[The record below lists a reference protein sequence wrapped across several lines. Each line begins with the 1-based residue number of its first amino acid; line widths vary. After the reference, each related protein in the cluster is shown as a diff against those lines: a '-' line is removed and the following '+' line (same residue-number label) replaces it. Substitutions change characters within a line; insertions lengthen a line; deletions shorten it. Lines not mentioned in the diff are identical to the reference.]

1 MVAKDPKGTK
11 NKPAKKPA
19 KRKPKK
25 VEQGAASKKATSA
38 KASARSK
45 TTKDNKPQGKAPN
58 VDHKDL
64 AQQIN
69 RARDMVLARFAQ
81 VTMSF
86 MGVPRYAHQSIKDLQ
101 QLAMVPLMRERIAIA
116 TVAPANDDGAK
127 PAGAGSLTNPL
138 IGIALWANVS
148 EEVDAKI
155 RDQAAAEIFPVK
167 LNAQDWTS
175 DDIVWLLDVIAPSQK
190 LSAQVLASFKQVL
203 ADKLPDRKSKD
214 VKLHPIIKKMIGD
227 DVLAKMG
234 ARDVGR
240 QSNKPAVKTKIVNPK
255 KKAMSGVK
263 KAKTKKVVN

>member
-19 KRKPKK
+19 KKKPKK
-25 VEQGAASKKATSA
+25 VEQGAASKKAAA

-45 TTKDNKPQGKAPN
+45 TAKDNKPQGKTAS
-58 VDHKDL
+58 VDPKDL

-86 MGVPRYAHQSIKDLQ
+86 IGVPRYAHQSIKDLQ

-138 IGIALWANVS
+138 IEIALWTNVS

-155 RDQAAAEIFPVK
+155 RDQAAAGIFPVK
-167 LNAQDWTS
+167 LNAEDWTS
-175 DDIVWLLDVIAPSQK
+175 GDIVWLLDVIAPSQK

-203 ADKLPDRKSKD
+203 AEKLPDRKSKD

-227 DVLAKMG
+227 EVLAKMG
-234 ARDVGR
+234 AREVDR
-240 QSNKPAVKTKIVNPK
+240 AKKNPAVNTKFVKPK
-255 KKAMSGVK
+255 KKAVS
-263 KAKTKKVVN
+263 AAKKVVN